1 MKKLESKTLC
11 PLPWM
16 SQSLRSNG
24 DIRVCCQANHGPT
37 GGTLKDKEGNV
48 FNARWAD
55 LKDTRNSELSKEIR
69 KTMMEGKWHPE
80 CLRCQT
86 ETEAGMNSRQQYEQ
100 TIWIDSGEYSWEEL
114 LQHTQQDGTI
124 DINKIDCGFYDL
136 RFGNLCNLKC
146 RMCGPTDSSM
156 WYEDRVKL
164 FGTEFKDSH
173 GIVKLIKNAK
183 GKYEPENNVYNWHES
198 DHYWEQMYANI
209 SEIRKLY
216 IVGGEP
222 LMIDRH
228 YEFLQ
233 KCIDGGYANKITVE
247 YNTNLTNIPQRA
259 WDIWKHFQ
267 SINIGASIDGVG
279 DINYYMRYP
288 SNFDKLHENLK
299 KFATASGNFRVWIAA
314 TINVF
319 NALHLPDFME
329 WIILNKIS
337 RVNDN
342 DLRPI
347 ITPHPLHG
355 PRFLNT
361 RMFPKEV
368 KDVIHNKYEK
378 FKPRLIELIDKTDW
392 PTHRKKAA
400 CKEVVRI
407 LDQYSTYMYAKD
419 FSDAIPEFWK
429 NTRRL
434 DKIRGHSIEDYIP
447 ELYELIKHT
456 EHTEQL

>member
-1 MKKLESKTLC
+1 MKNLESKTLC

-37 GGTLKDKEGNV
+37 GGTLKDKNGLAY
-48 FNARWAD
+48 NARTAD
-55 LKDTRNSELSKEIR
+55 LKETRNSNLSKDIR
-69 KTMMEGKWHPE
+69 KNMMEGKWHPE
-80 CLRCQT
+80 CVRCQT
-86 ETEAGMNSRQQYEQ
+86 EEEAGMKSRQSYEQ
-100 TIWIDSGEYSWEEL
+100 DVWIGAGKYKWEEL
-114 LQHTQQDGTI
+114 LSHTQDDGTI
-124 DINKIDCGFYDL
+124 DVDAIDCSFYDL

-173 GIVKLIKNAK
+173 GTIKLVKNTK
-183 GKYEPENNVYNWHES
+183 GKYEPKDDVYNWHES
-198 DHYWEQMYANI
+198 DHYWEQMDANI
-209 SEIRKLY
+209 NEIKKLY

-233 KCIDGGYANKITVE
+233 KCVDEGHANKIVVE
-247 YNTNLTNIPQRA
+247 YNTNLTNVPQRA
-259 WDIWKHFQ
+259 WDVWKHFKA
-267 SINIGASIDGVG
+267 INIGASIDGVG

-288 SNFDKLHENLK
+288 SNFDKLYENLK
-299 KFATASGNFRVWIAA
+299 KFAIAEGNFRVWIAA

-329 WIILNKIS
+329 WIILNKIP

-368 KDVIHNKYEK
+368 KDAIHNKYEK
-378 FKPRLIELIDKTDW
+378 SKSRLIDLIDKTDW
-392 PTHRKKAA
+392 PEYRKNSSR
-400 CKEVVRI
+400 KEVYKI
-407 LDQYSTYMYAKD
+407 LDQYSNYMYSKD

-456 EHTEQL
+456 EIEKGK